1 LIVGSEVRGR
11 ISLQNLDHED
21 VFTESDVRLLTTIA
35 SSLAVAL
42 ENARLFDETKRL
54 LAETN
59 ERAAELALIND
70 VQHGLA
76 QKLDRQ
82 SMYDLVGDRVQAIFD
97 AQIVDIAVV
106 EREPDQVRFLYTIER
121 GVRFPEETLPI
132 IGARKHV
139 IETRAPLLLNRD
151 VVGWIE

>member
-1 LIVGSEVRGR
+1 MSGDRVTGVIALEHLEKDAFSET
-11 ISLQNLDHED
+11 DE
-21 VFTESDVRLLTTIA
+21 RLLSTLAT
-35 SSLAVAL
+35 SLGVAL

-76 QKLDRQ
+76 QKLDMQ
-82 SMYDLVGDRVQAIFD
+82 SMYDLVGDRIQAIFD

-106 EREPDQVRFLYTIER
+106 EPRARTRSASRTRSSAASGSPRSRCRSSVRAGT
-121 GVRFPEETLPI
+121 
-132 IGARKHV
+132 
-139 IETRAPLLLNRD
+139 
-151 VVGWIE
+151 